1 MGTDHRHGLMSVIV
15 IGNAVTDRSFRV
27 DRLPRPGETM
37 VARDSRVDCGGKGF
51 NQAVCATRAGA
62 SVMLQTSVG
71 DDAAGRAILTAL
83 KEECIA
89 LPKDPFRLGPTDEA
103 VVLVLPDGENAIVCS
118 THAATH
124 SDHRPGLAAMR
135 QFAGG
140 GWLVCQ
146 GNLERA
152 TTAETLACARNNNLH
167 TLVNPSPHLFDY
179 AGLWPLIDVV
189 IINLPESKSLT
200 GLDDCDQAAALLLES
215 GCRTIVVTTGQEGAR
230 LYRAGHAAAFIV
242 PAPVADVDV
251 IDTTGAGD
259 TCCGVLVAGLDQG
272 LDIEVALAW
281 GVRAAAIT
289 VSRWGSLTALPSR
302 AQLASLRG

>member
-1 MGTDHRHGLMSVIV
+1 MSVLV

-51 NQAVCATRAGA
+51 NQAVCAARAGG

-71 DDAAGRAILTAL
+71 DDADGHAILAAL
-83 KEECIA
+83 TKESIS
-89 LPKDPFRLGPTDEA
+89 LPTDPFRPGSTDEA

-118 THAATH
+118 THAAMH
-124 SDHRPGLAAMR
+124 SDHHPGLAAVR

-189 IINLPESKSLT
+189 IVNLPESKSLT
-200 GLDDCDQAAALLLES
+200 GLDDCDEAAALLMAN
-215 GCRTIVVTTGQEGAR
+215 GCRTLVVTTGEEGAR
-230 LYRAGHAAAFIV
+230 LYRAGHTAALIV
-242 PAPVADVDV
+242 PAPAAVDV

-272 LDIEVALAW
+272 LDLEVALAW
-281 GVRAAAIT
+281 SVRAAAIT
-289 VSRWGSLTALPSR
+289 VSRLGKPHSTSFA
-302 AQLASLRG
+302 

>member
-1 MGTDHRHGLMSVIV
+1 MSVLV

-51 NQAVCATRAGA
+51 NQAVCAARAGG

-71 DDAAGRAILTAL
+71 DDADGHAILAALTKEIHLPPDRSIPPRIHRRSRGAGAAGRRERDSLL
-83 KEECIA
+83 H
-89 LPKDPFRLGPTDEA
+89 
-103 VVLVLPDGENAIVCS
+103 
-118 THAATH
+118 HAAMH
-124 SDHRPGLAAMR
+124 SDHHPGLAAVR

-189 IINLPESKSLT
+189 IVNLPESKSLT
-200 GLDDCDQAAALLLES
+200 GLDDCDEAAALLMAN
-215 GCRTIVVTTGQEGAR
+215 GCRTLVVTTGEEGAR
-230 LYRAGHAAAFIV
+230 LYRAGHTAALIV
-242 PAPVADVDV
+242 PAPAAVDV

-272 LDIEVALAW
+272 LDLEVALAW
-281 GVRAAAIT
+281 SVRAAAIT

-302 AQLASLRG
+302 EQLARLRG